1 MAQRDG
7 DTAPV
12 DDHEL
17 LARRFEEH
25 RPHLRAV
32 GYRMLGSLAEADD
45 AVQEAWLRLSRSDPS
60 GVENLGG
67 WLTTVVG
74 RICLDMLRSRT
85 SRRED
90 PLDVRVPDPVVSD
103 LRGADPEQEALITD
117 SVGLAMLVVLDT
129 LAPAERLAFVL
140 HDLFAVPFD
149 EIAPIVDRAP
159 AATRQL
165 ASRARRRVQDAGPA
179 PDRDVARQRKV
190 VEAFVAA
197 SRGGDFEA
205 LVALLDPDITL
216 RVDGG
221 VLARNLSKVVQGAK
235 SVAGQ
240 ALMYRR
246 FAPLARLV
254 LVNGTVGTLTA
265 PEGEARS
272 VMSFTVVDGRVV
284 RIDILADPERLALV
298 DLSFLGD

>member
-1 MAQRDG
+1 
-7 DTAPV
+7 V

-25 RPHLRAV
+25 RSHLRAV
-32 GYRMLGSLAEADD
+32 GYRVLGSLAEADD
-45 AVQEAWLRLSRSDPS
+45 AVQEAWLRLSRSDTS

-90 PLDVRVPDPVVSD
+90 PLDVRVPDPVISD

-140 HDLFAVPFD
+140 HDMFAVPFD

-165 ASRARRRVQDAGPA
+165 ASRARRRVQAAGPA
-179 PDRDVARQRKV
+179 PDRDVARQREV

-240 ALMYRR
+240 ALMYQR

-272 VMSFTVVDGRVV
+272 VMSFTVADGRVV
-284 RIDILADPERLALV
+284 RIDILADPERLALL
-298 DLSFLGD
+298 DLSALDD